1 MNFGVCDFSRLAVT
15 DWRLCFVALMTG
27 TPFDQ
32 AVFLPFKWKYIVII
46 LWFFMC
52 RNMYLELFKI
62 HIFYQKIQN
71 FCRKFAGKGNGR
83 NWCLCVAVQKSGD
96 WEEWRSMSDLN
107 KSSSLRDF
115 EKADHVNHLA
125 SNEEIGKGWKERPH
139 TIFVFTLMEERI
151 WGKVGVET
159 RAAGSLFWD
168 CLLQWNLDYTS
179 KSGLKNLDVE
189 LRGTY
194 KWK

>member
-125 SNEEIGKGWKERPH
+125 SNEEIGRGEKKGHTQSSCLHWWKREFEARSEWKREQQALYFGIAYYSGISIIRPS
-139 TIFVFTLMEERI
+139 RDSKI
-151 WGKVGVET
+151 WT
-159 RAAGSLFWD
+159 
-168 CLLQWNLDYTS
+168 
-179 KSGLKNLDVE
+179 
-189 LRGTY
+189 
-194 KWK
+194 